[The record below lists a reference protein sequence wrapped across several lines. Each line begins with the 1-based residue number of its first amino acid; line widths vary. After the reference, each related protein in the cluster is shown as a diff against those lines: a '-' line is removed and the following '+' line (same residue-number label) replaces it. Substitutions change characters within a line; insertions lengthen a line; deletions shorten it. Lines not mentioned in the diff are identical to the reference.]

1 MKHKLELIYFK
12 MRALAEAPRLLLHYA
27 DIEYDDFMAWDYYN
41 KEWSEI
47 KPNIPFKQLPMLV
60 VDKKYEI
67 CQSMAIM
74 TFVENLAGISIT
86 DPILNAKANAIMQS
100 AQELFMPLNP
110 TVNFAI
116 GEKFKKKKDD
126 MTPFLRSRLED
137 LDKVIKE
144 NDKIF
149 FIYDEPRAC
158 DFVVFHHLDLSKL
171 LDPSIIKEFSRL
183 EKFLEDIM
191 SIKNIKSYL
200 DKRPELIDVSVEP
213 KLVIDGVHHPTGVKK
228 TLF

>member
-1 MKHKLELIYFK
+1 MKHKLELVYFK
-12 MRALAEAPRLLLHYA
+12 MRALAEAPRLLLHYTET
-27 DIEYDDFMAWDYYN
+27 EYDYVMSWDYYD
-41 KEWSEI
+41 KEWSEV

-60 VDKKYEI
+60 IDKKHEI

-74 TFVENLAGISIT
+74 TFIENLAGINIT

-116 GEKFKKKKDD
+116 GEKFIKKKDD
-126 MTPFLRSRLED
+126 MIPFLLSRFED
-137 LDKVIKE
+137 LEKAMKN
-144 NDKIF
+144 NDKKF

-158 DFVVFHHLDLSKL
+158 GFVAFHHLDLSKM
-171 LDPSIIKEFSRL
+171 LDPSIIKKFPRL

-191 SIKNIKSYL
+191 SIENVKSYL

-213 KLVIDGVHHPTGVKK
+213 KLVIDGVPQSTGVKI
-228 TLF
+228 T